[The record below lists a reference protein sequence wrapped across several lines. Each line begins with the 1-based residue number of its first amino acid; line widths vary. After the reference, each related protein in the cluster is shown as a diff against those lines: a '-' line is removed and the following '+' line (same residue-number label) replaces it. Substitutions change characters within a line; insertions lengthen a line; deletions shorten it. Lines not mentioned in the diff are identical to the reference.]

1 MSKIPFFLRLA
12 KVRCEI
18 GEKTASYET
27 PTSRFCGVDGREFRR
42 KSVGYV
48 DSMEET
54 SGGSLGI
61 RVLPSSSLWQ
71 FLFEMNNDSL
81 LLSIFCLKY
90 LNI

>member
-1 MSKIPFFLRLA
+1 LSKIPFFLRLA
-12 KVRCEI
+12 EVKCEI

-27 PTSRFCGVDGREFRR
+27 PTGRFCGVDGREFRR
-42 KSVGYV
+42 KSAGSV
-48 DSMEET
+48 DSIEES

-61 RVLPSSSLWQ
+61 RVLPSSSFWQ
-71 FLFEMNNDSL
+71 FLFEMNDDSL

>member
-1 MSKIPFFLRLA
+1 LGKISFFLRLVE
-12 KVRCEI
+12 VRCEI

-27 PTSRFCGVDGREFRR
+27 STGRLCGVDGREFRR
-42 KSVGYV
+42 KSAGSV
-48 DSMEET
+48 DSIEES

-61 RVLPSSSLWQ
+61 GVLPSSSLQ
-71 FLFEMNNDSL
+71 QYLFEINDDSL